1 MSGLAHYLERN
12 GLPTAVIALIRE
24 HVERMRPPRA
34 LAVPFQLG
42 RPFGAPGGPAFQRRV
57 LEAVVALFDR
67 TDGPMLVDFPDT
79 PPEPATADEDEEVD
93 GWACPVTFP
102 VKADGLSDAEKF
114 KLLLKQEIA
123 LLRPWYEESV
133 KRQGGRRLD
142 GLTGCSPE
150 EIVDHLVGYLDDP
163 TVPPFVEDEPMPRA
177 IKLCADDLKHFCY
190 QAALFRPGTPTGLE
204 LDEWFFGQTM
214 AGKLHIELR
223 ALLMTMDD
231 PALHRVGAINLVPH
245 TMTHHTRNGGGD

>member
-1 MSGLAHYLERN
+1 MSGLAHHFERN
-12 GLPTAVIALIRE
+12 GLPTVVIGLIRE

-34 LAVPFQLG
+34 LFVPFQLG
-42 RPFGAPGGPAFQRRV
+42 RPFGAPNEPAFQRRV
-57 LEAVVALFDR
+57 LKAALGLLVR
-67 TDGPMLVDFPDT
+67 TVGPILADFPEA
-79 PPEPATADEDEEVD
+79 PPEPPAPADGDEEE

-102 VKADGLSDAEKF
+102 LKADALSDAEKF
-114 KLLLKQEIA
+114 RLLLKQEIA
-123 LLRPWYEESV
+123 LLRPWYGESV

-142 GLTGCSPE
+142 GLTGHSPE
-150 EIVDHLVGYLDDP
+150 QIVDHLVGYLDDP
-163 TVPPFVEDEPMPRA
+163 TVPSFVEGEPIHRA

-190 QAALFRPGTPTGLE
+190 QAALSRPGSPSGLE
-204 LDEWFFGQTM
+204 LDTWFFGQTL

-245 TMTHHTRNGGGD
+245 TMTHLVESGGE